1 MLFVKFGLMKKMLL
15 LSCLFPLFGNAQAL
29 FAYMDFNNFCRA
41 FYNNNFVQI
50 DHLEVSNLT
59 LGDNVIAYMNAQ
71 KDFKIYDGKQTKLIT
86 NQFVNF
92 KMSDNIIAW
101 NLGEFLYYWENG
113 KPHNVTSFAGDYLVG
128 DSLIV
133 FQDTR
138 FNTLNAIYKG
148 STIQLMQQTDEMYM
162 PDAMGDNI
170 VMFRDNGGNYKV
182 FWHGEQYEIGV
193 WNYTQDLK
201 YVAGTDVLAFND
213 PNTRTFTVFQDGEFL
228 DVEDMYATKMKAGRG
243 FVVYED
249 IQGNLMYYSKGQKK
263 QLSSFYQS
271 WDVKDDVVVWV
282 ESNSTF
288 TLKNEEII
296 QILNYP
302 IKEWRIKNDVI
313 AFKTNVGGIGASVN
327 GNVKEITNMT
337 NCEFIVNGHGVMVT
351 LPNKS
356 VMILNQGQIY
366 RD

>member
-1 MLFVKFGLMKKMLL
+1 
-15 LSCLFPLFGNAQAL
+15 
-29 FAYMDFNNFCRA
+29 
-41 FYNNNFVQI
+41 
-50 DHLEVSNLT
+50 
-59 LGDNVIAYMNAQ
+59 
-71 KDFKIYDGKQTKLIT
+71 
-86 NQFVNF
+86 
-92 KMSDNIIAW
+92 
-101 NLGEFLYYWENG
+101 
-113 KPHNVTSFAGDYLVG
+113 
-128 DSLIV
+128 
-133 FQDTR
+133 
-138 FNTLNAIYKG
+138 
-148 STIQLMQQTDEMYM
+148 MQQTDEMYM

-182 FWHGEQYEIGV
+182 FWRGEQYEIGV

-213 PNTRTFTVFQDGEFL
+213 PETRTFTVFQDGEFL

-296 QILNYP
+296 QILNYQ
-302 IKEWRIKNDVI
+302 IKEWRIKNDVL
-313 AFKTNVGGIGASVN
+313 AFKTLVGGIGASVN
-327 GNVKEITNMT
+327 GNVKEITNMM
-337 NCEFIVNGHGVMVT
+337 NCEFVINGHGVMVT

-356 VMILNQGQIY
+356 VMILNQGKIY
-366 RD
+366 QD